1 VVEAQDDRPFLRSDR
16 LDHAEGKGT
25 TPPRQDG
32 PPPNNDLIRMVGV
45 PLVADVVEPT
55 EVRPVTRN
63 HPVALGSGKEAT
75 ELRLPSQT
83 SLSTLIADLLR
94 HEKEA

>member
-1 VVEAQDDRPFLRSDR
+1 MVEAQNDRPFPRSHC

-25 TPPRQDG
+25 TPPRPDSA
-32 PPPNNDLIRMVGV
+32 PPNNDLIRVVGV

-55 EVRPVTRN
+55 EVRPVTCN
-63 HPVALGSGKEAT
+63 HPVALGGGKEAT
-75 ELRLPSQT
+75 ELRLPSRT

-94 HEKEA
+94 HEQEA